1 MTDRDITL
9 IKLSQKG
16 DTRAFGELVAN
27 YDAKVMNLAVS
38 LLGSLEDARDVY
50 QEIFTKVYKSLKNYR
65 FQSEFY
71 TWLYR
76 ITVNSCL
83 TYRKSRSR
91 RLEKFP
97 MKIEG
102 NEEFIMSKPD
112 YDSPDT
118 DEALMNDEMSE
129 MVKKAVD
136 QLPPKQ
142 RTVIILRHYHHKK
155 IKEIAEIMDL
165 NEGTV
170 KGYLFRSVRTMK
182 DILEP
187 YYRGEM

>member
-1 MTDRDITL
+1 
-9 IKLSQKG
+9 
-16 DTRAFGELVAN
+16 
-27 YDAKVMNLAVS
+27 
-38 LLGSLEDARDVY
+38 
-50 QEIFTKVYKSLKNYR
+50 
-65 FQSEFY
+65 
-71 TWLYR
+71 
-76 ITVNSCL
+76 
-83 TYRKSRSR
+83 
-91 RLEKFP
+91 
-97 MKIEG
+97 
-102 NEEFIMSKPD
+102 MSKPD